1 MFTNVGRWVK
11 AANESFSFTF
21 VHKWLNVVNE
31 ERFGQKKNERKR
43 FPQRI
48 IQICNEF
55 ETKKNNK
62 LIQCGKPC
70 SWPVEYNVFIQ
81 TTKAALGYL
90 N

>member
-11 AANESFSFTF
+11 AANESFSFIF
-21 VHKWLNVVNE
+21 FHKWLNVVNE

-55 ETKKNNK
+55 ETKKKQQTNSMRK
-62 LIQCGKPC
+62 TLLLTSGIQCVYSDYESS
-70 SWPVEYNVFIQ
+70 SW
-81 TTKAALGYL
+81 LS
-90 N
+90 